1 MSFQI
6 GDTVGTYRIIN
17 RLGSGGMG
25 DVYQVE
31 HAVTGRME
39 AMKVL
44 AADASNTSE
53 QDQRF
58 LREIQLQAGLTH
70 PNIAAVHNAFRE
82 NGHLVMIMELIEGSS
97 LRSLLERQ
105 RLPLAACID
114 YACQALAALDYA
126 HAHGVVHR
134 DISPANMIVTEDGT
148 LKLTDFGLAK
158 SQHNMRLTET
168 GALLGSLYYTSPEQ
182 VKGSISFD
190 IRSDIYSLGAVLY
203 EMTTGRKPFYSE
215 NPYTVMMAHVEQ
227 KPELPTAFNPGLPRV
242 LDEILLK
249 ALEKD
254 PRERFQSAEL
264 FRFALEAA
272 QAGRERV
279 TVPETQPVPAPVSIA
294 TRKRWPRVLKVA
306 AVVLVGVLSGWTSK
320 VSLYPAAQPATP
332 HDTLADALVAD
343 RAHAPVA
350 DRADAPMPARG
361 DAPMAAREDAPVAD
375 LADVPSTIA
384 QQTSDFPSPQR
395 KMARAAQQAK
405 PEPEL
410 PQKKRNPL
418 RRTFSWMAHPFRRN
432 NDVHADATLRASE

>member
-1 MSFQI
+1 LAGNLPFDYWGTRFPGGLGWTEGARGHLMSFQI
-6 GDTVGTYRIIN
+6 GDTVGTYRIIK

-58 LREIQLQAGLTH
+58 LREIQLQAGLDH

-97 LRSLLERQ
+97 LRSLLERE
-105 RLPLAACID
+105 RLPLAASID

-168 GALLGSLYYTSPEQ
+168 GAMLGSLYYTSPEQ
-182 VKGSISFD
+182 VKGSSSFD

-203 EMTTGRKPFYSE
+203 EMTTGRKPFHSE

-227 KPELPTAFNPGLPRV
+227 KPEPPSAVRPELPRV

-254 PRERFQSAEL
+254 PQERFQSAGL
-264 FRFALEAA
+264 FRCALKAVQE
-272 QAGRERV
+272 GREGV
-279 TVPETQPVPAPVSIA
+279 TVLETGAVPAPVSIA
-294 TRKRWPRVLKVA
+294 TGKRWPRVLKVA
-306 AVVLVGVLSGWTSK
+306 AVVLAGVLSGWTSK
-320 VSLYPAAQPATP
+320 VSQYPPTQPATP
-332 HDTLADALVAD
+332 HDALA
-343 RAHAPVA
+343 
-350 DRADAPMPARG
+350 
-361 DAPMAAREDAPVAD
+361 DAPVA
-375 LADVPSTIA
+375 AIGNQPNTIV
-384 QQTSDFPSPQR
+384 QQASESSSPQR
-395 KMARAAQQAK
+395 KTARAGHGRSEAA
-405 PEPEL
+405 
-410 PQKKRNPL
+410 QKKRSPL
-418 RRTFSWMAHPFRRN
+418 RRTFGWMAHPFRRN
-432 NDVHADATLRASE
+432 NDVHADATLRADE

>member
-25 DVYQVE
+25 EVYQVE

-44 AADASNTSE
+44 ATDASNTSD

-58 LREIQLQAGLTH
+58 LREIQHQAGLDH

-97 LRSLLERQ
+97 LRSLLERAP
-105 RLPLAACID
+105 LPLAACID

-203 EMTTGRKPFYSE
+203 EMTTGSKPFYSE
-215 NPYTVMMAHVEQ
+215 NPYTVMLAHVEQ
-227 KPELPTAFNPGLPRV
+227 KPEPPSAVRPELPRV

-272 QAGRERV
+272 QAGRGGM
-279 TVPETQPVPAPVSIA
+279 TVIETQAVPAPVSIA
-294 TRKRWPRVLKVA
+294 TRKRWPRVLKIA

-320 VSLYPAAQPATP
+320 VSQYQATQPATP
-332 HDTLADALVAD
+332 HDALVD
-343 RAHAPVA
+343 APVA
-350 DRADAPMPARG
+350 ARKDVPAAARG
-361 DAPMAAREDAPVAD
+361 DAPVAGGG
-375 LADVPSTIA
+375 DVPSMIA
-384 QQTSDFPSPQR
+384 QQTSDSPSPQSNA
-395 KMARAAQQAK
+395 ARAAQQAK

-410 PQKKRNPL
+410 PQKKHSPL
-418 RRTFSWMAHPFRRN
+418 RRTFAWMAHPFRRN
-432 NDVHADATLRASE
+432 NDVHADAMLRANE